1 MSDYLSR
8 LKEEEKDLKT
18 KLGKLFDFT
27 QSEKFKTVE
36 QFEESIIQIQ
46 LEAMRT
52 YYRCLAE
59 RIGDK

>member
-18 KLGKLFDFT
+18 RLGKLFDFT

>member
-36 QFEESIIQIQ
+36 QFEKSITQILRQ
-46 LEAMRT
+46 
-52 YYRCLAE
+52 
-59 RIGDK
+59 